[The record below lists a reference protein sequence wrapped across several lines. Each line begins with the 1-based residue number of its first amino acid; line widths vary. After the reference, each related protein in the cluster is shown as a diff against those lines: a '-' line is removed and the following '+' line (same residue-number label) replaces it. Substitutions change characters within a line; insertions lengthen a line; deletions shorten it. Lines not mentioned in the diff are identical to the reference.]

1 MSTTQ
6 MSPEQVTA
14 RTLRRIWDLLR
25 EREPQLPAVTVN
37 VVPAIGRT
45 QAWLRFAPSLGD
57 THVLQTLPTALARHP
72 REVVCQVAHEAAHAL
87 AHVLGVADTSK
98 RGRYHNSRFRAL
110 AEHMGLE
117 WRGGNPPQ
125 DVGYADMRLPT
136 EIGEWAAC
144 VAEAAVGRSEWENAG
159 PERNTGTRNT
169 GTERTPHS
177 RNSRPKAV
185 CRCVPERPLWLS
197 RTVLN
202 AQTVACTQC
211 GELYRSAEDP

>member
-37 VVPAIGRT
+37 VVPTIGRT
-45 QAWLRFAPSLGD
+45 NAWLRFTPSLGD
-57 THVLQTLPTALARHP
+57 THVLQTLPDALARPP

-87 AHVLGVADTSK
+87 AHALGVADTSK

-144 VAEAAVGRSEWENAG
+144 VAEAAVGRSEWENAD
-159 PERNTGTRNT
+159 PERNAERNTGTK
-169 GTERTPHS
+169 RTPHS
-177 RNSRPKAV
+177 SNRRPKAV

-211 GELYRSAEDP
+211 GELYRSADDL